1 MGLFSKL
8 SGKKPVESTA
18 NASNVVEVTPSPS
31 VLVTEGV
38 DDVTSEK
45 VDDGPRFRA
54 MVSYIY
60 GRITASRWLP
70 LQLPENEAKG
80 LLLRQSRGSYVTEPE
95 NIDPILLAAVQK
107 MNAEVAFTMTTE
119 TMNVIFAGLAP
130 EQYEIILENG
140 SQLQVVESLGA
151 IAAGSANLRFFQ
163 YAALLREE
171 RVLLVWHDDLDKILR
186 HAAEMEH
193 KLLSLVWR
201 AARPMSMVPSPL
213 SSFPPSGVASPMGS
227 TYNLSTA
234 EPKKASGPTPTI
246 VEMSPVLDEEKGHT
260 GAESLQRPV
269 VITSTLY
276 VSLGVAALTIVL
288 IGSALSEII
297 SASLVDGNYMRFALL
312 AAIPFIM
319 SLALFFTTVVF
330 GSLFQALG
338 PVGTCKSNTRYHSA
352 IKPNIT
358 RAYAAGFVPPPIT
371 IQMPVYKESL
381 MQTIKPTVESLKTA
395 ISHYESHGGTATIF
409 INDDGIQLIS
419 EEDANARREFYLD
432 NNIGWVGRPG
442 HNSKPWGEDGA
453 TFTRGGKFKK
463 ASNMNFAL
471 NFSNKVE
478 DALQALIDERT
489 QRIGH
494 DMLDQFEHDELY
506 EVAMEQALE
515 SQKIAW
521 AAGNVRM
528 GEHILI
534 VDSDTRVPVD
544 CLLYG
549 AAEMFF
555 SPEVAIVQHSTGVM
569 KVVGDYFENGIAFFT
584 ELIYSAIRFAAS
596 SGEVAPFV
604 GHNAFLRWKA
614 IQSVGTITDA
624 ETGFVTYWSESH
636 VSEDFEIALKVQT
649 NGNVVRLASYHGEEF
664 KEGVSLTIYDE
675 LARWEKYSY
684 GCNELMFNPIKSWIT
699 KGPFT
704 KIFRTFL
711 WAEMPLTSKITIF
724 GYIASYYAIASSFPL
739 TVLNYFLIGWL
750 VDDLDKFYLGSFNVL
765 LSVVFVFN
773 GLGTVSRAIL
783 LYRIGEKS
791 FLRAL
796 FEELAWTPM
805 FVVFFGG
812 LSFHLNLSILAH
824 MFSID
829 MQWGATAKE
838 KENSNFFK
846 EVPKIFST
854 FRWMYLVCIP
864 IIGGMIYLGAFAPYG
879 YEINTIAAVLPL
891 GLALASHL
899 LMPFLLNPSLM
910 VFNY

>member
-1 MGLFSKL
+1 MGFFKKL
-8 SGKKPVESTA
+8 SGKKRPESGGD
-18 NASNVVEVTPSPS
+18 ASNVVQVTPAPS
-31 VLVTEGV
+31 IMVSESIG
-38 DDVTSEK
+38 DVTSEK
-45 VDDGPRFRA
+45 IDDTPRFKA
-54 MVSYIY
+54 MVSYLY
-60 GRITASRWLP
+60 GRITSSRWMP

-80 LLLRQSRGSYVTEPE
+80 LLLRQTRGSYITEPQ

-119 TMNVIFAGLAP
+119 TMNVIFAELAS
-130 EQYEIILENG
+130 EQSEIILENG
-140 SQLQVVESLGA
+140 SQLQVVESLAA

-171 RVLLVWHDDLDKILR
+171 RVLLVWHDDLDKVLR

-201 AARPMSMVPSPL
+201 AARPMSMVPSPF
-213 SSFPPSGVASPMGS
+213 SSFPPSGVASPAGS
-227 TYNLSTA
+227 TYNLPA
-234 EPKKASGPTPTI
+234 DAKKAPGAAST
-246 VEMSPVLDEEKGHT
+246 VYEMPPVVDEEKGHM

-276 VSLGVAALTIVL
+276 VALGIAALMIIL
-288 IGSALSEII
+288 IGSALSEMV
-297 SASLVDGNYMRFALL
+297 SATLVDGNYLRFALL

-319 SLALFFTTVVF
+319 ALALFFTTVVF

-358 RAYAAGFVPPPIT
+358 RAYAAGFSPPPIT

-381 MQTIKPTVESLKTA
+381 TQTIKPTVESLKAA
-395 ISHYESHGGTATIF
+395 ISHYESHGGTANIF

-419 EEDANARREFYLD
+419 DEDAAARRDFYLD

-478 DALQALIDERT
+478 EALQSLVDER
-489 QRIGH
+489 GH
-494 DMLDQFEHDELY
+494 DMIDQFELDELY

-515 SQKIAW
+515 REKIAW
-521 AAGNVRM
+521 AAGNIRM

-584 ELIYSAIRFAAS
+584 DLIYGAIRYAAS

-614 IQSVGTITDA
+614 IQAVGTTNE

-649 NGNVVRLASYHGEEF
+649 NGNVVRLASYHGDGF

-675 LARWEKYSY
+675 LARWEKYSF
-684 GCNELMFNPIKSWIT
+684 GCNELMFNPMKSWIT

-704 KIFRTFL
+704 KIFRTFV
-711 WAEMPLTSKITIF
+711 WADMPLTSKITIF

-739 TVLNYFLIGWL
+739 TIANYFLIGWF

-773 GLGTVSRAIL
+773 GLGTVCRAIL
-783 LYRIGEKS
+783 LYRTGEKP

-846 EVPKIFST
+846 EVPKIFTT
-854 FRWMYLVCIP
+854 FRWLYLSCVP
-864 IIGGMIYLGAFAPYG
+864 IIGGMIYLAFFAPYG

-891 GLALASHL
+891 ALALTSHM

>member
-1 MGLFSKL
+1 
-8 SGKKPVESTA
+8 
-18 NASNVVEVTPSPS
+18 
-31 VLVTEGV
+31 
-38 DDVTSEK
+38 
-45 VDDGPRFRA
+45 
-54 MVSYIY
+54 MVSYLY

-80 LLLRQSRGSYVTEPE
+80 LLLRQSRGTYVTEPE
-95 NIDPILLAAVQK
+95 RIDPLLLAAVQK

-119 TMNVIFAGLAP
+119 TMNVIFSTLSP
-130 EQYEIILENG
+130 DQCEIILENG
-140 SQLQVVESLGA
+140 SQLQVVESLAA

-171 RVLLVWHDDLDKILR
+171 RVLLIWHDDLDRVLKQ
-186 HAAEMEH
+186 AAEMEH
-193 KLLSLVWR
+193 KLLSLIWR
-201 AARPMSMVPSPL
+201 AARPMSIVPSPL
-213 SSFPPSGVASPMGS
+213 NSVPASGITSPVAS
-227 TYNLSTA
+227 TYNLAA
-234 EPKKASGPTPTI
+234 ELKKTPVAHTI
-246 VEMSPVLDEEKGHT
+246 QETPFVDEEKGHT

-269 VITSTLY
+269 VVTSTLY
-276 VSLGVAALTIVL
+276 VGLGVAALTIILV
-288 IGSALSEII
+288 GSSVSEMVA
-297 SASLVDGNYMRFALL
+297 ASLVDGNYMRFALI
-312 AAIPFIM
+312 AAMPFIM

-338 PVGTCKSNTRYHSA
+338 PVGTCKSNTRYHST
-352 IKPNIT
+352 IKPNVT
-358 RAYAAGFVPPPIT
+358 RAYAAGFSPPPIT

-381 MQTIKPTVESLKTA
+381 AQTIKPTVESLKAA

-419 EEDANARREFYLD
+419 EEDATARREFYLD

-442 HNSKPWGEDGA
+442 HNSKPWGEDGP

-478 DALQALIDERT
+478 DAMQTLVDERA
-489 QRIGH
+489 QRVGH

-506 EVAMEQALE
+506 EIAMQKALE
-515 SQKIAW
+515 QEKIAW
-521 AAGNVRM
+521 AAGNIRM

-584 ELIYSAIRFAAS
+584 DLIYSAIRYAAS

-614 IQSVGTITDA
+614 IQAVGTTNQ

-636 VSEDFEIALKVQT
+636 VSEDFEISLKVQT
-649 NGNVVRLASYHGEEF
+649 NGNVVRLASYHGDGF

-675 LARWEKYSY
+675 LARWEKYSF
-684 GCNELMFNPIKSWIT
+684 GCNELMFNPMRSWIT

-704 KIFRTFL
+704 KIFRTFI
-711 WAEMPLTSKITIF
+711 WADMPLTSKITIF
-724 GYIASYYAIASSFPL
+724 GYIASYYSIASSLPL
-739 TVLNYFLIGWL
+739 TILNYFLVGWF
-750 VDDLDKFYLGSFNVL
+750 VDDLDKFYLQSFNVL
-765 LSVVFVFN
+765 LSIVFVFN
-773 GLGTVSRAIL
+773 GLGTVCRAIL
-783 LYRIGEKS
+783 FYRTGEKP
-791 FLRAL
+791 FVRAL
-796 FEELAWTPM
+796 IEELTWTPM
-805 FVVFFGG
+805 FVVFFGS

-854 FRWMYLVCIP
+854 FKWMYVACVP
-864 IIGGMIYLGAFAPYG
+864 IIGAMIYLGCFAPYG
-879 YEINTIAAVLPL
+879 YEINTLAAVLPL
-891 GLALASHL
+891 ALAIGSHM